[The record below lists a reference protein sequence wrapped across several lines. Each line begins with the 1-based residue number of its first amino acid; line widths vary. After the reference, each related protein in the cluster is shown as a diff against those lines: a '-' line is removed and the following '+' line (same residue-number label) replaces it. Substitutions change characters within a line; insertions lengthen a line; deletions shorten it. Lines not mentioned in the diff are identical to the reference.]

1 MPSKLGLRRNLKS
14 SPEYPGD
21 WEKYVIM
28 NNKQWTMN
36 NEEALY

>member
-21 WEKYVIM
+21 WEKYC
-28 NNKQWTMN
+28 N
-36 NEEALY
+36 NEQ